1 MAVRREAWS
10 WAGVAPVRRRR
21 WSFSLAFGFTLLL
34 GTAACGEADEVP
46 VAMRIVGGDPGRG
59 KELVARYDCVVC
71 HQIPGIRGTTGA
83 VGPSLTGFGLR
94 GYIAGVKP
102 NRPGFLT
109 QWIRD
114 PPSIAPNTAMP
125 NLGVTEEEARHIA
138 AYLYTL
144 R

>member
-1 MAVRREAWS
+1 MAARRDAWS
-10 WAGVAPVRRRR
+10 RAGATPVRRRR
-21 WSFSLAFGFTLLL
+21 RSFSLACGFVLLL
-34 GTAACGEADEVP
+34 GATACGEADEVP
-46 VAMRIVGGDPGRG
+46 VAMRVVGGDPERG

-71 HQIPGIRGTTGA
+71 HRIPGIRGTTGA
-83 VGPSLTGFGLR
+83 IGPSLTGFGLR

-109 QWIRD
+109 QWVRD